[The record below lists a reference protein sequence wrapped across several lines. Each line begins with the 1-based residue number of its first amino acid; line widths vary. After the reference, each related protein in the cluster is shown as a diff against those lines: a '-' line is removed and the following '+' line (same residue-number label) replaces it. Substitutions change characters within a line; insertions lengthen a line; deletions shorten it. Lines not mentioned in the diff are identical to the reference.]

1 VAFSPDGT
9 LLVSGSNNGNLKI
22 WELATARPV
31 QSLTSQSGAVFSNCF
46 SPDGRYLAYCG
57 GDATVRVWDLETGV
71 NRMTFRVAVGGELQV
86 WDAVSGVLK
95 QQRVLLMCEELITP
109 AKLAAFSPGGWRLAG
124 RARADKTLV
133 TIWDVAS
140 GEEVLTCR
148 GHTLPVLAIAF
159 SGDGKRLVT
168 CASATGADRA
178 HEIKVWDALTGR
190 ELANLTG
197 QGALVSA
204 AFSPDG
210 RWLAL
215 GGQDGTLLLADWAAS
230 KNSAR
235 LAGHKG
241 YVAAVAFSRN
251 GQLLASAGVDDRQL
265 KIWVLDGFD
274 PASVLE
280 PAKVHTLIAPP
291 HLCDLGFT
299 ADNRRLVGISRDVV
313 KMWDVGTRQEVLSL
327 RGAPQRHWDP
337 AFNPRVAFSGDGK
350 RLAGTNWNESISMW
364 DASDGGDD
372 DALVRRQLA
381 RQRAADARA
390 VFWHLEEAEDCL
402 EHHNLSAA
410 RFHFQRLGDT
420 PLPGPLQARREQLA
434 KELRK

>member
-1 VAFSPDGT
+1 
-9 LLVSGSNNGNLKI
+9 
-22 WELATARPV
+22 
-31 QSLTSQSGAVFSNCF
+31 
-46 SPDGRYLAYCG
+46 
-57 GDATVRVWDLETGV
+57 
-71 NRMTFRVAVGGELQV
+71 M
-86 WDAVSGVLK
+86 
-95 QQRVLLMCEELITP
+95 
-109 AKLAAFSPGGWRLAG
+109 
-124 RARADKTLV
+124 V

-168 CASATGADRA
+168 CASATERAERA

-215 GGQDGTLLLADWAAS
+215 GGQNGTLLLADWVGS
-230 KNSAR
+230 KSSAG

-291 HLCDLGFT
+291 HLCDLAFT

-313 KMWDVGTRQEVLSL
+313 KLWDVGTRQEVLSL

-337 AFNPRVAFSGDGK
+337 AFNPRVAFSSDGK

-364 DASDGGDD
+364 DASDGGDE
-372 DALVRRQLA
+372 DALVRHQLA
-381 RQRAADARA
+381 RQQATDARA

-402 EHHNLSAA
+402 EHHNLAAA